1 MTAFDSDDL
10 LKRFLESTMGADTD
24 LPAARLASAPVP
36 AGVKAY
42 LRAHLRERLSEE
54 LSRAPSFNR
63 VRTLSPSAARLQ
75 HLFIEQAAD
84 SYVYP
89 RGEFQADLENAVH
102 FTENYVC
109 RPRWTLSSFLFH
121 TRDVIPTAE
130 LFAKLEYVT
139 DYIYLPQLLRK
150 TLAAKGQREI
160 DRATCTELIRRIDA
174 AVTREH
180 APRELAALA
189 KPLFDFFSAGDQDGS
204 QEIALRPVLLF
215 FDDKEMIGVKEYIT
229 GIYHLR
235 NRETIT
241 LVELAALCDDF
252 LGVKDEAPPAN
263 ETELVVSTPISDPAA
278 VSEPASDPVHPDP
291 TAVQSDNAPPASLA
305 EPAYELPA
313 KDPAGVTVPADV
325 PDDGPAEDPAGIAAP
340 ADMPDEG
347 PAEAQVAAPSALSDP
362 DGARTGDPGD
372 YQARATEG
380 STPPART
387 GGPGEAARE
396 LSIGDPGMDIEAPA
410 ARILPFPA
418 PGFEP
423 EPEEQLELPLAPP
436 APVSL
441 PDLTLIITPEQRKRF
456 INVLCDRDAQFYDLM
471 IARLNQIGSWQEA
484 TGYVREIFE
493 INAID
498 PFQDEAIAFID
509 IIQQRFATGTGPAA

>member
-1 MTAFDSDDL
+1 MTAIDSDEL
-10 LKRFLESTMGADTD
+10 LKRFLECTIGDDAD
-24 LPAARLASAPVP
+24 LPAARLAHAPLP

-42 LRAHLRERLSEE
+42 LRAHLRERLADE
-54 LSRAPSFNR
+54 LGRAPSFSR
-63 VRTLSPSAARLQ
+63 VRTLSPTAARLQ
-75 HLFIEQAAD
+75 HMFIEQAVD

-121 TRDVIPTAE
+121 TRDVIPVSE

-150 TLAAKGQREI
+150 TLAARGQGEI

-174 AVTREH
+174 AVTKEH

-189 KPLFDFFSAGDQDGS
+189 KPLFDFFSAGEEGDAH
-204 QEIALRPVLLF
+204 EIALRPVLLF
-215 FDDKEMIGVKEYIT
+215 FEDKEMVGVKEYIT
-229 GIYHLR
+229 GIFHLR

-241 LVELAALCDDF
+241 LDDLAALCDDF

-263 ETELVVSTPISDPAA
+263 E
-278 VSEPASDPVHPDP
+278 
-291 TAVQSDNAPPASLA
+291 A
-305 EPAYELPA
+305 EPAVIASAPDPVTTVLSETAPA
-313 KDPAGVTVPADV
+313 PAVMPENTGEPIVTDSSSGPEEGTPPVPVSDAAAE
-325 PDDGPAEDPAGIAAP
+325 PPAETGDAP
-340 ADMPDEG
+340 PD
-347 PAEAQVAAPSALSDP
+347 QDDP
-362 DGARTGDPGD
+362 DGMGDAARDI
-372 YQARATEG
+372 
-380 STPPART
+380 PPLPAIVT
-387 GGPGEAARE
+387 QNGPGEAARE
-396 LSIGDPGMDIEAPA
+396 LSIGDPGMDSEAPA

-418 PGFEP
+418 PAVRQ
-423 EPEEQLELPLAPP
+423 EPEEQLELPLAPSS
-436 APVSL
+436 PVTL
-441 PDLTLIITPEQRKRF
+441 PDLTEVITPEQRKRF
-456 INVLCDRDAQFYDLM
+456 VTVLCDRDAQFYDLM
-471 IARLNQIGSWQEA
+471 IARLNQMGSWQEA

-498 PFQDEAIAFID
+498 PFQDEAIAFTD

>member
-1 MTAFDSDDL
+1 MTAFDSDEL
-10 LKRFLESTMGADTD
+10 LKRFLESTIGADTD
-24 LPAARLASAPVP
+24 LPAARLATAPVP

-54 LSRAPSFNR
+54 LNRAPSFNR
-63 VRTLSPSAARLQ
+63 VRALSPSAARLQ

-121 TRDVIPTAE
+121 TKDVIPTAE

-150 TLAAKGQREI
+150 TLAAKGQQEI
-160 DRATCTELIRRIDA
+160 DRATCTALIRRIDA

-189 KPLFDFFSAGDQDGS
+189 KPLFDFFSAGDQDGA

-241 LVELAALCDDF
+241 LVDLAALCDDF

-263 ETELVVSTPISDPAA
+263 ETELVVSA
-278 VSEPASDPVHPDP
+278 PASDPVARPELTGDP
-291 TAVQSDNAPPASLA
+291 VPADPAPGQSDNAPPASLP
-305 EPAYELPA
+305 EPVYELPA
-313 KDPAGVTVPADV
+313 EDPVGVTPLTDGA
-325 PDDGPAEDPAGIAAP
+325 DDGPADV
-340 ADMPDEG
+340 
-347 PAEAQVAAPSALSDP
+347 QVAAPSAGSDP
-362 DGARTGDPGD
+362 EGAHTGDPEEA
-372 YQARATEG
+372 QAAEE
-380 STPPART
+380 SAAPAMT

-418 PGFEP
+418 PTFEP
-423 EPEEQLELPLAPP
+423 EPEEQLELPLASPPP
-436 APVSL
+436 ASL
-441 PDLTLIITPEQRKRF
+441 PDLTLVISPEQRKRF
-456 INVLCDRDAQFYDLM
+456 ITVLCDRDAQFYDLM
-471 IARLNQIGSWQEA
+471 IARLNQMGSWQAA

-498 PFQDEAIAFID
+498 PFQDEAIAFTD